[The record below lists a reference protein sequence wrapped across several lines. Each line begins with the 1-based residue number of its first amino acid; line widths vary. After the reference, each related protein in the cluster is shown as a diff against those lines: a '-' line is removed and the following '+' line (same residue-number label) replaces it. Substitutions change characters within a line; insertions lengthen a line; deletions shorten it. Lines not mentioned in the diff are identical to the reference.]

1 MGIFSI
7 LGLVLKFIDP
17 ISAITKQIADVMI
30 KKENAKTEQ
39 IRIEA
44 DVDIVGL
51 QAKRAVLIAESR
63 TPINQCVRLFLT
75 FPAGAFLWKVI
86 VWDKLLGWGTTEGLS
101 QNLWYYVF
109 MVLSFYFVDNAI
121 SMFKRRR

>member
-1 MGIFSI
+1 MFGF
-7 LGLVLKFIDP
+7 LGLILKFIDP
-17 ISAITKQIADVMI
+17 ISAITKQISEAFI
-30 KKENAKTEQ
+30 AKTNAETDQ
-39 IRIEA
+39 ERIKAEI
-44 DVDIVGL
+44 DIAAL
-51 QAKRAVLIAESR
+51 QGKQAVSIAESI
-63 TPINQCVRLFLT
+63 TPITQIVRLFLT

-86 VWDKLLGWGTTEGLS
+86 IWDKLLGWGATDGLS